1 MQFQFDPEM
10 FNKIR
15 KFFQR
20 KYNNNENIAEERGLF
35 EKRKAKSAKTSKRSS
50 PNEKRNPFLSATS
63 SRRASGKVQLT
74 NLAIKRVRFS

>member
-1 MQFQFDPEM
+1 M

-20 KYNNNENIAEERGLF
+20 KYNNNADIAQERGLF

-50 PNEKRNPFLSATS
+50 PNQKRNPFLSAPS
-63 SRRASGKVQLT
+63 SRRGSGKVQLT
-74 NLAIKRVRFS
+74 FLAAKKRKIFKN